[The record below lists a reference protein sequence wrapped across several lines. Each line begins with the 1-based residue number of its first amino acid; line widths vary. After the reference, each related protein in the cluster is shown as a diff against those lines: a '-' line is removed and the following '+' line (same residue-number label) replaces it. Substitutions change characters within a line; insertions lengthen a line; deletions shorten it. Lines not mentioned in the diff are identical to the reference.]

1 MQRPSRPSGV
11 YTPEGSL
18 PAAGLPHQAATAS
31 PSDSSS
37 YPEVRPAGRV
47 KRARLGSAAYRAPYS
62 SGVGGAPL
70 GDGSSEEES
79 SDAEACFAFEGEDG
93 LDVSFPLKAVER
105 SFRCSLCRGYF
116 RDAVTI
122 KECLHTFCRW
132 CLFNYVEAAQTEE
145 VCCPAWAGRDSRR
158 YMPRVTAAC
167 VAAASSQAASSSSSS
182 SGAAAA
188 NAAVLFDRTMQNVV
202 DKLFP
207 RFAEE
212 EKLEEDELRAFMLKH
227 QHKQLPPEYLV
238 GPLAPGGPF
247 RREGLAHRK
256 ARLEARAAAEEAL
269 GPPPLDPPPLPQDD
283 QQQQQQQQQHG
294 EGAEKGGGRGAAVK
308 HEQREGLRSSR
319 RGAGQQQQ
327 QQQQQQQHQQPP
339 LDEFVDQL
347 LEAPS
352 CFDEQQ
358 TMAIA
363 LLPDTYQGD
372 LMRARLQ
379 HEAAVQ
385 QHKEQEG
392 LLGGGPPSLQEAE
405 RGPLWALPLQ
415 LPQLERPYLRVP
427 SRMSVQLV
435 LRYLSAQLQ
444 PLLLRDTPS
453 SSEAAAA
460 AAAGGA
466 AAGAPAGA
474 WTGTEGGETQ
484 QQADLE
490 SCLELLLEGS
500 VVGRSHSLDFVR
512 KARRL
517 SCAGKCLLLQYR
529 YTAQTET
536 RVVAYHL
543 ARLTAR
549 GPNGGPN
556 GAPPPHSPPAET
568 GSASPSW

>member
-1 MQRPSRPSGV
+1 MQRPSRPPGV
-11 YTPEGSL
+11 YTPEGCCPP
-18 PAAGLPHQAATAS
+18 PAALQQQGVAAS

-37 YPEVRPAGRV
+37 YPEVRAAGRV
-47 KRARLGSAAYRAPYS
+47 KRARLGAAAYRAPFS

-70 GDGSSEEES
+70 RDAASEEETT
-79 SDAEACFAFEGEDG
+79 DTEACVAFEGEDG

-105 SFRCSLCRGYF
+105 SFRCSLCKGYF
-116 RDAVTI
+116 RDAVTL

-132 CLFNYVEAAQTEE
+132 CLYSYVEAAETEE
-145 VCCPAWAGRDSRR
+145 VCCPACERNMQLAAPHRDGAGRDSRR

-182 SGAAAA
+182 GSSSSGAAAA

-207 RFAEE
+207 HFAEE
-212 EKLEEDELRAFMLKH
+212 EKLEEEELRAFMLKH

-238 GPLAPGGPF
+238 APLAPGAPF
-247 RREGLAHRK
+247 RREALAHRK

-283 QQQQQQQQQHG
+283 HLQQQQQQHG
-294 EGAEKGGGRGAAVK
+294 EGAEKAAGRGLASAVK

-319 RGAGQQQQ
+319 RGGGQQQQ
-327 QQQQQQQHQQPP
+327 QPPPP

-379 HEAAVQ
+379 HEAAAQ
-385 QHKEQEG
+385 QRKAQEG
-392 LLGGGPPSLQEAE
+392 PPVGPFSLQEAE

-444 PLLLRDTPS
+444 PLLLRDSPS

-460 AAAGGA
+460 GA
-466 AAGAPAGA
+466 AAGPF
-474 WTGTEGGETQ
+474 TGRDGGETQ
-484 QQADLE
+484 KQVDLE
-490 SCLELLLEGS
+490 SALELLLEGS
-500 VVGRSHSLDFVR
+500 VLGRSHSLDFVR

-543 ARLTAR
+543 ARLNARSPSR
-549 GPNGGPN
+549 GPP
-556 GAPPPHSPPAET
+556 
-568 GSASPSW
+568 SPSADSDAANPSC